1 MDHGSTSFFLAECLY
16 LPYNN
21 VNNIAQERRV
31 TLIEHVQL
39 LAILNGVNPHD
50 DHVAEVAGMITGTS
64 FLQTQW
70 TQLNGLEKLAHSLIP
85 LFVNGLFALV
95 SV

>member
-1 MDHGSTSFFLAECLY
+1 MGINPDFSEIEKCGGRVLA
-16 LPYNN
+16 
-21 VNNIAQERRV
+21 VGISQERLV
-31 TLIEHVQL
+31 TLIEHLQF
-39 LAILNGVNPHD
+39 LAFLDGVNPHD

-70 TQLNGLEKLAHSLIP
+70 TQLNGMEKLAHLFIP

>member
-1 MDHGSTSFFLAECLY
+1 MDNGSTSFFLAECLN
-16 LPYNN
+16 LPYDNANN
-21 VNNIAQERRV
+21 LAQERLV
-31 TLIEHVQL
+31 TLIEHFQL
-39 LAILNGVNPHD
+39 LAFLNGVNPHD

-70 TQLNGLEKLAHSLIP
+70 TQLNGMEKLAHSFIP

-95 SV
+95 SL